1 MINSKKINNK
11 LEFSNIPY
19 FACTLINYTRSRM
32 TTYKTKRRGRK
43 TVRGHRQS
51 TSGKILPPLDVR
63 SNNMMGELTKRI
75 LAGPITMIM
84 VYADWCGH
92 CHHMMPHFKEAAKSP
107 NRSVQAVM
115 LNETMLNK
123 ANSSINSINQSA
135 KPIKVDGYPSI
146 LLVDQLGNKI
156 TEVDAVKS
164 TETMTKV
171 MNESGSLAKN
181 AGIASVN
188 GSMMNRPSVN
198 RPSVNRLSVN
208 RPSVNRPM
216 LSMVQRNEP
225 PKEII
230 ENIIENEVIS
240 PSKNVEQ
247 MQYTN
252 IKPLSAA
259 NRPNFKQTVGM
270 EESGMA
276 ARSSKQSLGD
286 VDTFSVMAQPQDEA
300 LPTSPPTGHDL
311 KSIDNKL
318 SENKKVGGS
327 LYEAMAR
334 SAYVLAPTAALL
346 ATSALM
352 MKRRHRKTH
361 RNKRTKH
368 SKKRRN

>member
-1 MINSKKINNK
+1 
-11 LEFSNIPY
+11 
-19 FACTLINYTRSRM
+19 M
-32 TTYKTKRRGRK
+32 TTYKIKRRGRK
-43 TVRGHRQS
+43 TVRGQRRS
-51 TSGKILPPLDVR
+51 TSGKIFPPLDVR

-75 LAGPITMIM
+75 REGPITMIM

-146 LLVDQLGNKI
+146 LLVDQMGNKI

-181 AGIASVN
+181 AGIASVD
-188 GSMMNRPSVN
+188 GSMVEQPSVN
-198 RPSVNRLSVN
+198 RMSVNRMSNN

-216 LSMVQRNEP
+216 LSMVQRNESP
-225 PKEII
+225 EEIT

-240 PSKNVEQ
+240 PSKNVEE

-259 NRPNFKQTVGM
+259 SKPNFKQIVGM
-270 EESGMA
+270 ETSTMP
-276 ARSSKQSLGD
+276 ARSSRQSLGD
-286 VDTFSVMAQPQDEA
+286 VDTFSVMTQAQDEA
-300 LPTSPPTGHDL
+300 FPITPPTGHDL
-311 KSIDNKL
+311 HSINDHL
-318 SENKKVGGS
+318 SENKKIGGS

-346 ATSALM
+346 ATSSLM
-352 MKRRHRKTH
+352 MKRRHRKT
-361 RNKRTKH
+361 RRTNRSKR
-368 SKKRRN
+368 SKKQRRSRN

>member
-1 MINSKKINNK
+1 
-11 LEFSNIPY
+11 
-19 FACTLINYTRSRM
+19 M

-51 TSGKILPPLDVR
+51 TSGKIFPPLDVR

-75 LAGPITMIM
+75 RAGPITMIM

-146 LLVDQLGNKI
+146 LLVDRLGNKI

-171 MNESGSLAKN
+171 MNESGSLAKD

-188 GSMMNRPSVN
+188 GSMINRP
-198 RPSVNRLSVN
+198 SVN

-216 LSMVQRNEP
+216 LSMVKRNEP
-225 PKEII
+225 PKEIV

-240 PSKNVEQ
+240 PARNVEE

-252 IKPLSAA
+252 IKPLSPVSK
-259 NRPNFKQTVGM
+259 PNFKQTVGM
-270 EESGMA
+270 EDSGMA
-276 ARSSKQSLGD
+276 ARSSRQSLGD
-286 VDTFSVMAQPQDEA
+286 IDTFSVVTEPQYEA

-311 KSIDNKL
+311 HSINNQL

-361 RNKRTKH
+361 RNKRN
-368 SKKRRN
+368 KKRGSRRN

>member
-1 MINSKKINNK
+1 
-11 LEFSNIPY
+11 
-19 FACTLINYTRSRM
+19 M

-51 TSGKILPPLDVR
+51 TSGKIFPPLDVR

-75 LAGPITMIM
+75 RAGPITMIM

-135 KPIKVDGYPSI
+135 KPISVDGYPSI
-146 LLVDQLGNKI
+146 LLVDQMGNKV
-156 TEVDAVKS
+156 TEVEAVKN
-164 TETMTKV
+164 TNTMTKV
-171 MNESGSLAKN
+171 MNESGSLAVN
-181 AGIASVN
+181 AGIT
-188 GSMMNRPSVN
+188 SVN
-198 RPSVNRLSVN
+198 RMSVNRMSVN

-225 PKEII
+225 AEKIV
-230 ENIIENEVIS
+230 ENVIENEVIS
-240 PSKNVEQ
+240 PAKNIEA
-247 MQYTN
+247 MQYTD
-252 IKPLSAA
+252 IKPLSAST
-259 NRPNFKQTVGM
+259 RPNFKQAVGM

-276 ARSSKQSLGD
+276 AQSSKQSLGD
-286 VDTFSVMAQPQDEA
+286 MDTFSVMTQAQEEPQ
-300 LPTSPPTGHDL
+300 PTTPPTGHDL

-352 MKRRHRKTH
+352 MKRHHRKSR
-361 RNKRTKH
+361 RNKQSKRTK
-368 SKKRRN
+368 RNNK

>member
-1 MINSKKINNK
+1 
-11 LEFSNIPY
+11 
-19 FACTLINYTRSRM
+19 
-32 TTYKTKRRGRK
+32 
-43 TVRGHRQS
+43 
-51 TSGKILPPLDVR
+51 
-63 SNNMMGELTKRI
+63 MMGELTKRI
-75 LAGPITMIM
+75 LAGPITIIM

-146 LLVDQLGNKI
+146 LLVDRLGNKI

-171 MNESGSLAKN
+171 MNESGSLAEN
-181 AGIASVN
+181 AGMTSVN
-188 GSMMNRPSVN
+188 GSMVNRMSVNQSSINRP
-198 RPSVNRLSVN
+198 SVN

-216 LSMVQRNEP
+216 LSMVKRNES
-225 PKEII
+225 PKEIV
-230 ENIIENEVIS
+230 ENIVENEVIS
-240 PSKNVEQ
+240 PAKNVEE

-276 ARSSKQSLGD
+276 TRSSRQSLGD
-286 VDTFSVMAQPQDEA
+286 IDTFSVITPVQDEA
-300 LPTSPPTGHDL
+300 LPTTPPTGNDL
-311 KSIDNKL
+311 KSINNQL
-318 SENKKVGGS
+318 SENKKVRGS
-327 LYEAMAR
+327 LYESMAR

-352 MKRRHRKTH
+352 MKRRHRKT
-361 RNKRTKH
+361 RRTKR
-368 SKKRRN
+368 SKKQSSRRN

>member
-1 MINSKKINNK
+1 
-11 LEFSNIPY
+11 
-19 FACTLINYTRSRM
+19 M
-32 TTYKTKRRGRK
+32 TTHKGKRRGRK

-51 TSGKILPPLDVR
+51 TFGKIHPPLDVR

-92 CHHMMPHFKEAAKSP
+92 CHHMMPHFKAAAKSP

-146 LLVDQLGNKI
+146 LLVDRLGNKV
-156 TEVDAVKS
+156 TEIDAVKS

-181 AGIASVN
+181 AGITSINDSSVN
-188 GSMMNRPSVN
+188 QMSVN
-198 RPSVNRLSVN
+198 S
-208 RPSVNRPM
+208 PSVNRPM
-216 LSMVQRNEP
+216 LSMVKRNEP
-225 PKEII
+225 AKEIV
-230 ENIIENEVIS
+230 ENVIENEVIN
-240 PSKNVEQ
+240 PAKNIES
-247 MQYTN
+247 MQYTS
-252 IKPLSAA
+252 IKPISVAKE
-259 NRPNFKQTVGM
+259 PNFRQVVGM

-276 ARSSKQSLGD
+276 SRNSTNSLGD
-286 VDTFSVMAQPQDEA
+286 IDTFSSVREAQEEPF
-300 LPTSPPTGHDL
+300 PIVPPTGNDL
-311 KSIDNKL
+311 HSINNQL
-318 SENKKVGGS
+318 SENTKIGGS

-352 MKRRHRKTH
+352 MKRRKTR
-361 RNKRTKH
+361 RNKRTKR
-368 SKKRRN
+368 SKRNK

>member
-1 MINSKKINNK
+1 
-11 LEFSNIPY
+11 
-19 FACTLINYTRSRM
+19 
-32 TTYKTKRRGRK
+32 
-43 TVRGHRQS
+43 
-51 TSGKILPPLDVR
+51 
-63 SNNMMGELTKRI
+63 MMGELTKRI
-75 LAGPITMIM
+75 LAGPITIIM

-146 LLVDQLGNKI
+146 LLVDRLGNKI

-171 MNESGSLAKN
+171 MNESGSLAEN
-181 AGIASVN
+181 AGMTSVN
-188 GSMMNRPSVN
+188 GSMVNRMSVNQSSINRP
-198 RPSVNRLSVN
+198 SVN

-216 LSMVQRNEP
+216 LSMVKRNES
-225 PKEII
+225 PKEIV
-230 ENIIENEVIS
+230 ENIVENEVIS
-240 PSKNVEQ
+240 PAKNVEE

-276 ARSSKQSLGD
+276 TRSSRQSLGD
-286 VDTFSVMAQPQDEA
+286 IDTFSVITPVQDEA
-300 LPTSPPTGHDL
+300 LPTTPPTGNDL
-311 KSIDNKL
+311 KSINNQL

-327 LYEAMAR
+327 LYESMAR

-352 MKRRHRKTH
+352 MKRRHRKT
-361 RNKRTKH
+361 RRTKR
-368 SKKRRN
+368 SKKQSSRRN